1 MEYKRID
8 ENTIRCIIT
17 EEDMENFGLDLDEF
31 LSHSQKSDDFLRHIV
46 EEARDELGY
55 ETQNGMVSMRLEVL
69 SDNRISLTFAS
80 GDDKNMF
87 QQMMGHLQKIFPDV
101 ERSTLDHMVEQ
112 LSKMP
117 EKQRNEKVNKMV
129 TDSLIQTIENLLTQ
143 KGSGKGK
150 QSKTALRAIE
160 LPELPKDTYRIY
172 TFNSLNDLLQYCHA
186 IGLKQPI
193 KSHLYKDRNKYYLIV
208 ERYRISDYNYNLL
221 AAVGFEYAKVSADPE
236 VLYTHLME
244 YGELILENKAIG
256 ILRKI

>member
-1 MEYKRID
+1 MEDKRID

-31 LSHSQKSDDFLRHIV
+31 LSHSQKSDAFLRHIV

-55 ETQNGMVSMRLEVL
+55 PIQHGMVSMRLEVL

-80 GDDKNMF
+80 GDEKSIL

-101 ERSTLDHMVEQ
+101 DKASLDYIVEQ
-112 LSKMP
+112 LSRMP
-117 EKQRNEKVNKMV
+117 EKQRNEKVSKLV
-129 TDSLIQTIENLLTQ
+129 ADSLAQTLENMQSL
-143 KGSGKGK
+143 KGAFSGNAAQGK
-150 QSKTALRAIE
+150 KPVEEKLE
-160 LPELPKDTYRIY
+160 YDKDTYRLY
-172 TFNSLNDLLQYCHA
+172 EFASMNDAIEYCHA

-193 KSHLYKDRNKYYLIV
+193 RSHLYKMKNQYYLIV

-221 AAVGFEYAKVSADPE
+221 TAIAFEYAKVYADPE
-236 VLYTHLME
+236 AMYDHLME
-244 YGELILENKAIG
+244 YGELILENRAIG

>member
-87 QQMMGHLQKIFPDV
+87 QQMMGHLQKSFPDV

-150 QSKTALRAIE
+150 QSKTALPAIE

-172 TFNSLNDLLQYCHA
+172 TFNC
-186 IGLKQPI
+186 LKQPI

>member
-87 QQMMGHLQKIFPDV
+87 QQMMGHLQKIFP
-101 ERSTLDHMVEQ
+101 
-112 LSKMP
+112 
-117 EKQRNEKVNKMV
+117 
-129 TDSLIQTIENLLTQ
+129 
-143 KGSGKGK
+143 
-150 QSKTALRAIE
+150 A
-160 LPELPKDTYRIY
+160 
-172 TFNSLNDLLQYCHA
+172 FC
-186 IGLKQPI
+186 
-193 KSHLYKDRNKYYLIV
+193 
-208 ERYRISDYNYNLL
+208 
-221 AAVGFEYAKVSADPE
+221 
-236 VLYTHLME
+236 
-244 YGELILENKAIG
+244 
-256 ILRKI
+256 